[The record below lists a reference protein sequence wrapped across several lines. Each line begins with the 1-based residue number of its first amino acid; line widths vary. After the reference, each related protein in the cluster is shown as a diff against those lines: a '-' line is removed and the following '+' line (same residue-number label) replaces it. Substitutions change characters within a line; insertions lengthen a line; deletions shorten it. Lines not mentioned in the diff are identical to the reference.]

1 MVERKIVIY
10 GFETSNNLKV
20 QVALAH
26 KGLDYEFR
34 TIDPADRSEVLRI
47 SGQFLTPVMVDGR
60 TVLFD
65 SAAILRYLDANF
77 PDTPKLYGGDRN
89 EQWEIEDWER
99 FGRGPLAE
107 PMMRMVHARVAGQA
121 VDDELRAAAAR
132 DLEAALLTLERRLAG
147 RTWIVGQTM
156 SAADITCG
164 AVIERLRRSGALPLP
179 RSCPAALVLAER
191 VFARPGP
198 GPR

>member
-1 MVERKIVIY
+1 MVIY

-20 QVALAH
+20 RVGLEY
-26 KGLDYEFR
+26 KGIDHEFR
-34 TIDPADRSEVLRI
+34 TIDPADRREVLRV
-47 SGQFLTPVMVDGR
+47 SGQFLTPVMVHGE

-77 PDTPKLYGGDRN
+77 PDTPKLFGRSRD

-107 PMMRMVHARVAGQA
+107 PMMRLVHARVAGRT
-121 VDDELRAAAAR
+121 VDDELRAGAAR
-132 DLEAALLTLERRLAG
+132 DLAAAVERLTRRLAG
-147 RTWIVGQTM
+147 RTWLVGENL

-164 AVIERLRRSGALPLP
+164 AVIERLRRSGAVPLP
-179 RSCPAALVLAER
+179 EDASAALGLAER
-191 VFARPGP
+191 VFRGRAA
-198 GPR
+198 